1 MIIIQ
6 LRIQYNEQNVQS
18 GSEQNVQN
26 LVLNNSSK
34 LLTGSFP
41 SFSLWCWL
49 EASTISLTV
58 WGQSWQWKTALKIKC
73 VILKKTWTIK
83 QIFGTEKNSHWKMKH
98 RWKCISFNFDY
109 FFNAIFR
116 FFLYVCLF
124 SVTGF
129 LWCQY
134 YCQWHWFSEWTAESS
149 PMLDKDIRFSSLN
162 KREDSVFQNVD
173 LFCENHN
180 MIYSMVH

>member
-73 VILKKTWTIK
+73 VILKKPELSNKYLALKKIHIEKWSTGENVFHLILI
-83 QIFGTEKNSHWKMKH
+83 IFSM
-98 RWKCISFNFDY
+98 RYSDFSFMSV
-109 FFNAIFR
+109 FFQWQGFYDVSII
-116 FFLYVCLF
+116 V
-124 SVTGF
+124 SGTGF
-129 LWCQY
+129 QNEL
-134 YCQWHWFSEWTAESS
+134 
-149 PMLDKDIRFSSLN
+149 LN
-162 KREDSVFQNVD
+162 LAPCLTK
-173 LFCENHN
+173 
-180 MIYSMVH
+180 I